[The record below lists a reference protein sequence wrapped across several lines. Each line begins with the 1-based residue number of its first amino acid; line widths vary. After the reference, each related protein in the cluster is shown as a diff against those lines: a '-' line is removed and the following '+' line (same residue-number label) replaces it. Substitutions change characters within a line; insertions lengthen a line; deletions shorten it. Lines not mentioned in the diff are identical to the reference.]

1 MKSVEQIEQF
11 FTRRNQPYSNLQ
23 EYYAF
28 YVGDDHPDLPSP
40 FIRRN
45 YYKITLILEGEI
57 GITYADRSITVKDKA
72 IIFSNPMIPYSWER
86 RSDKLRYYFCLF
98 TDSFV
103 YNLAASPVFNVRGD
117 HVLPPDET
125 IAEKLTFI
133 FQMMIKE
140 QEGDYQQKNE
150 VIRNYIQLLYH
161 EAMKITPPTTWQPQ
175 NSAHRITTL
184 FLELLAKQC
193 AITTVHEQVQLKTA
207 AAFATQ
213 LSIHVNYLN
222 RAVKTVTGKTTTQ
235 VIADHLLKEAQT
247 LLRVTSWSIGEIAY
261 CLGFGHPSNFTV
273 FFRKM
278 SGQSPHDFRGTHQ

>member
-1 MKSVEQIEQF
+1 MKPVEHIEQF
-11 FTRRNQPYSNLQ
+11 FTRRNQPYTNLQ
-23 EYYAF
+23 EFYVF
-28 YVGDDHPDLPSP
+28 YVGDDHPDVPST

-57 GITYADRSITVKDKA
+57 SITYADRSITVKDKA

-103 YNLAASPVFNVRGD
+103 YNLTALPVFNVRGD
-117 HVLPPDET
+117 HVLPPDEAV
-125 IAEKLTFI
+125 AEKLTFI

-140 QEGDYQQKNE
+140 QEGHYPQKND
-150 VIRNYIQLLYH
+150 VIRNYIELLHH
-161 EAMKITPPTTWQPQ
+161 EAMKITPPTTWQQ
-175 NSAHRITTL
+175 HNSANRITTL
-184 FLELLAKQC
+184 FLALLAKQC

-207 AAFATQ
+207 AAFAAQ
-213 LSIHVNYLN
+213 LSVHVNYLN

-235 VIADHLLKEAQT
+235 VIADHLLKEAKT

-278 SGQSPHDFRGTHQ
+278 SGQSPHDFRGTNQ